1 MEKESRWGEGGG
13 GDTREEPRGRR
24 GSEPVRVWGWAC
36 VCGGGIRWGGG
47 GGRGWSQN
55 ASGVFEKSSF
65 LFFV

>member
-36 VCGGGIRWGGG
+36 VCGGGY
-47 GGRGWSQN
+47 
-55 ASGVFEKSSF
+55 
-65 LFFV
+65 